1 MANQLEISAINVVV
15 ARADEASAATDRPI
29 KENELETLGV
39 TQNFLAARG
48 FEGKL
53 GQTVLLPE
61 QDPIVIAVGLGG
73 QEITEPSVRSA
84 AASLWRASKH
94 LDSITSLLP
103 LTTATEI
110 GAEVALQ
117 ATVEGMLLASYRY
130 DELKGSPEERSSL
143 QQLSLIHISEPTRL
157 LSIAYSVV

>member
-15 ARADEASAATDRPI
+15 AGADEASAATDRPI

-39 TQNFLAARG
+39 TQNFLAASG

-84 AASLWRASKH
+84 AAS
-94 LDSITSLLP
+94 
-103 LTTATEI
+103 
-110 GAEVALQ
+110 
-117 ATVEGMLLASYRY
+117 
-130 DELKGSPEERSSL
+130 
-143 QQLSLIHISEPTRL
+143 
-157 LSIAYSVV
+157 